1 MSNTLAAADRGPLL
15 VRGGALDA
23 LRFAAAFFI
32 VVYHYAENAP
42 VSLFELHPAF
52 SRGYLGT
59 DFFLM
64 LSGFVLAGAY
74 GPRVAAGGMGTLKFL
89 RRRIERIWPAHLVMI
104 AAFVGLYFAAAATG
118 APIRNPQ
125 WFDWKELPQQVFL
138 IQSWGFFEGRS
149 GWNIVTWTLS
159 ALLLCYAAFP
169 LAWRALERLGPAW
182 RGLLA
187 ALAVFALA
195 DLFAQLVL
203 GFPVYQ
209 MPLRWGVVRALPLF
223 LLGVALARVAAEM
236 RLPPLVALVAA
247 IASLAGLIALQLW
260 GEHNYLSLLLIGSVM
275 TFATVWRGPCS
286 RLVTQGAAMSLS
298 LFITNYFFG
307 VAWFGAQRVLETRLG
322 LSDTAMWATWAL
334 ALPAAI
340 GFAWLFHH
348 GVDQPL
354 QRLIKRL
361 EARRSGAASTASPA
375 PASA

>member
-32 VVYHYAENAP
+32 VLYHYAENAP

-59 DFFLM
+59 NFFLM

-74 GPRVAAGGMGTLKFL
+74 GLRIGSGALGALQFL
-89 RRRIERIWPAHLVMI
+89 RRRIERVWPAHLAML
-104 AAFVGLYFAAAATG
+104 AAFIGLYFAASATG

-125 WFDWKELPQQVFL
+125 WFDWSELPQQVFL
-138 IQSWGFFEGRS
+138 VQSWGFFPGRS

-159 ALLLCYAAFP
+159 ALILCYAMFP
-169 LAWRALERLGPAW
+169 FAWRAFERLGAAW

-187 ALAVFALA
+187 ALL
-195 DLFAQLVL
+195 LFAAADVFSHLVL

-223 LLGVALARVAAEM
+223 LLGVALARVAAELRM
-236 RLPPLVALVAA
+236 PRRAALAATLV
-247 IASLAGLIALQLW
+247 SLAGLIGLQLW
-260 GEHNYLSLLLIGSVM
+260 GEHNYLSLLLIGAVM
-275 TFATVWRGPCS
+275 TFATVWRGPYS
-286 RLVTQGAAMSLS
+286 RLVKDGAAISLS

-307 VAWFGAQRVLETRLG
+307 VVWFGAQRVLEAKLG
-322 LSDTAMWATWAL
+322 LSTPVMWAIWAL
-334 ALPAAI
+334 ALPAALA
-340 GFAWLFHH
+340 FAWLFHH
-348 GVDQPL
+348 AVDQPS

-361 EARRSGAASTASPA
+361 HGRTAGRTAVPAPA